1 MTTISEAGNAVAG
14 PGLRDRIGMLLRG
27 AGQVM
32 FQRNAWTGLLFLCGI
47 FWGAYAGGHGAVAW
61 GALLGLVAATA
72 AGSVLRLPQRD
83 GDDGLWGFNGILVG
97 CAFPTLS
104 LIHI

>member
-61 GALLGLVAATA
+61 GALLGLPHRSGRQRVDVAG
-72 AGSVLRLPQRD
+72 AGALCRAH
-83 GDDGLWGFNGILVG
+83 GVG
-97 CAFPTLS
+97 ARGVQ
-104 LIHI
+104 